1 MKFFSSKKLFFV
13 LCTVVIVVS
22 IPLLAQ
28 IKIKKTED
36 KLIITTEK
44 RKFIDPA
51 AMKEIEKITLSAP
64 QFHKDMSFSAAKKQ
78 LNAFDEQIF
87 ILGENLSSI
96 KKTSKKEKNEI
107 IDFLIAQLPGLI
119 DLRVSLEPK
128 IKLGRKIMRKDFYK
142 ILMQITN
149 QTKKLKALIAA
160 KTFIKKIY
168 PQTKELV
175 DQAESTGQMA
185 SGLID
190 DLEKMIQA
198 SS

>member
-1 MKFFSSKKLFFV
+1 M